1 MDVADGAHVVSYLV
15 VVAEAEAMANRPV
28 VVVVVAVVAV
38 VDAVAAMVRLL
49 KPSQRPAVALLT
61 NPLNSA
67 CHGLLPRYVFFY
79 RVISGRSA
87 FSLFPSTITGPISWI
102 TNATNFLHGES
113 LFDLF
118 VWLCQSLMDHVL
130 LFF

>member
-1 MDVADGAHVVSYLV
+1 MDVADGAHVVSHLA

-67 CHGLLPRYVFFY
+67 CHGLLPRYVFFL
-79 RVISGRSA
+79 SS
-87 FSLFPSTITGPISWI
+87 
-102 TNATNFLHGES
+102 
-113 LFDLF
+113 DLRAICF
-118 VWLCQSLMDHVL
+118 FIIPLYDHWSDFMDHERNEFSSRRVA
-130 LFF
+130 F